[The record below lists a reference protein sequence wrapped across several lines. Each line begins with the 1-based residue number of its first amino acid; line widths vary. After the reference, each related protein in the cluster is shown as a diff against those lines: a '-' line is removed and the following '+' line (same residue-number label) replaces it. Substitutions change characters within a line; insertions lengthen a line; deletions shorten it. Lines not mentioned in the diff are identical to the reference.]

1 MSIEISLL
9 IAIIGCFVGLA
20 GWIKNRDNKIS
31 ADSEWKGTVNA
42 KLDIVVGMSG
52 DVKNIASTQNEQG
65 NRITALESSYKSL
78 HKRVDRIEGGNIEK
92 E

>member
-31 ADSEWKGTVNA
+31 TDSEWKGTVNA

-52 DVKNIASTQNEQG
+52 DVKRISEKQDEQG

-78 HKRVDRIEGGNIEK
+78 HKRIDEKFKEK
-92 E
+92 EK